1 MIEKTKLAGGLEK
14 TVTWIWLD
22 LAGGQLKVEYYDFS
36 ELEQRMFG
44 NDIAYIL
51 TVNEM
56 PKLFS
61 LTKHDDA
68 SLIKWIEANFR
79 SYFGI
84 KKWLE
89 ENNVGFKVEIE
100 SWA

>member
-1 MIEKTKLAGGLEK
+1 
-14 TVTWIWLD
+14 
-22 LAGGQLKVEYYDFS
+22 
-36 ELEQRMFG
+36 
-44 NDIAYIL
+44 
-51 TVNEM
+51 M

-68 SLIKWIEANFR
+68 SLIKWIEANFK

-89 ENNVGFKVEIE
+89 ENNVGFSVEIE

>member
-1 MIEKTKLAGGLEK
+1 MTEKTKLSGEFEK
-14 TVTWIWLD
+14 SATWIWLEN
-22 LAGGQLKVEYYDFS
+22 GQLKAEFYDFS
-36 ELEQRMFG
+36 ELAQRMFG
-44 NDIAYIL
+44 NDVAYTL

-68 SLIKWIEANFR
+68 SLIRWIEANFK

-89 ENNVGFKVEIE
+89 ENNVGFSVEIE